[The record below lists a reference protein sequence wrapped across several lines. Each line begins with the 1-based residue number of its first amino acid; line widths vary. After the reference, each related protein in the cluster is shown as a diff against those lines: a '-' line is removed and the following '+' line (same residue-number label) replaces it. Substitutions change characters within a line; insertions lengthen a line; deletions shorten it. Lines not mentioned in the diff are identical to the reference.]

1 MSMNLKQLF
10 GSALLTVAVLG
21 GAVTYLE
28 STLNA
33 PRAQVAYDTTSQ
45 SQVDRHGEGIVTEGP
60 AS

>member
-1 MSMNLKQLF
+1 MNLKQLF

-28 STLNA
+28 STLNT

-45 SQVDRHGEGIVTEGP
+45 SQVDRQGEGIVTEGP